1 MPGHH
6 DAGNEYTSLDD
17 AKKATTDAIN
27 MGLAGIIKHDC
38 ICICFFN
45 LKEVESY
52 LYVFNLRSDDMG
64 HQ

>member
-27 MGLAGIIKHDC
+27 MGLAGII
-38 ICICFFN
+38 N
-45 LKEVESY
+45 TR
-52 LYVFNLRSDDMG
+52 LYVYMFLQAKRS
-64 HQ
+64 